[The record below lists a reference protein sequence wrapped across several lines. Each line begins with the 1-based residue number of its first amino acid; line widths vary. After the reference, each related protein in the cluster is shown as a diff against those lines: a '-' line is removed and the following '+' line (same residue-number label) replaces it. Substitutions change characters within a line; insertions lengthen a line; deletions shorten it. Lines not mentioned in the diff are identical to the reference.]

1 MPAAPIRLVL
11 RQIRQLVGVLD
22 DADDTG
28 LLAAFTDRRDE
39 AAFAALVGRHGPMV
53 RGVCRRLLG
62 NDHDAAD
69 AFQAVFLVLTRKAV
83 ALRAYRSLAAWLHE
97 VAVRTAL
104 KARTARARRQF
115 HERRA
120 AAMTTRS
127 EPPADVDD
135 LRPLLDEELARL
147 PPKYRLPVVLCDLEG
162 RSHQQAAAEV
172 GCPVGS
178 VSWRLARGRDLL
190 RRRLLRRGVTVTTAA
205 LCALLAERS
214 AGPLPAALLQATAGA
229 ALAFAA
235 GTPGPAPA
243 AVSLAEEVLKAV
255 PLPGTRVP
263 ALVALVLT
271 TLVLGGGLLLR
282 QQAAEPGLP
291 SGPVPAA
298 DLRARAD
305 LHGDPLPPGA
315 LLRLGTLRW
324 RVSRDAHLLEYSPDG
339 KVLAVAERGG
349 LSLWDVATGLPVGR
363 PVKPETYVHALA
375 FAPDGKTMAVV
386 AGDFPGGKGGGRA
399 GEEPPVRL
407 LETATGK
414 ELRRFAAGKLGCTA
428 LAFSPDGELL
438 AHGDAAGGV
447 ALCDPATGEVRG
459 RCDGGRYVSLLAFSR
474 SAAGGTQ
481 MLAVASDRDV
491 RLWQVAA
498 GPATASKPAVRLE
511 TGEAGGRLALAFTA
525 DGKSLVAADR
535 GAGLRVWDTTTGALR
550 HQFATSPD
558 GFTELPALGG
568 DARRVA
574 VIGGLWRD
582 WLGVLDTGTGK
593 EVARVP
599 TAGLRPVLLQFA
611 PDGRTLAALVG
622 EGVVRFWDA
631 GTGKELPGP
640 EGHAG
645 HIRSIN
651 LSADGRTVATAA
663 GDLTAALWDATTGR
677 RRLVLPHPYEPYVVA
692 LAPDGKAVATG
703 ASDGRLRLWDAA
715 TGKKLVEVEAEGGCV
730 YALAYSPDGRLLA
743 YGAFHGGAL
752 ADAATGRVI
761 HRLESDDKAGVLHL
775 AFSADGRRLA
785 TAGGHLR
792 HDDGKGFVD
801 VWDVDRTGEIP
812 GRLGKHLCR
821 IEGPSIVRLLSFS
834 ADGARLVVDCD
845 NAGGVWDV
853 ATGER
858 LRAVALPAAVLLK
871 ALSPDGRTLAGATE
885 EGLVLVERA
894 TGGRRR
900 TFRGHTAEI
909 VGVRF
914 SRDGRRLLSGSS
926 DTTGLVW
933 DVTGGRSRQA
943 DLSAEGLSRRWEA
956 LAADDAEKA
965 FDARWDLAAAP
976 QAVAFLRRRLPPV
989 PAPAPGRIAGLVRDL
1004 DGETFETRASAS
1016 AELAK
1021 LGGQAE
1027 SALADL
1033 LGGQPTAEARRRGE
1047 ELLQKLREPD
1057 RRGPVGE
1064 TLRQV
1069 RAVEVLETIGTA
1081 EAEAWLAVLAKGA
1094 PGAALTQEAAE
1105 SLGRLRRR
1113 PRP

>member
-11 RQIRQLVGVLD
+11 RQIRQIAGVLD
-22 DADDTG
+22 TTDDTR
-28 LLAAFTDRRDE
+28 LLAAFADRRDE
-39 AAFAALVGRHGPMV
+39 AAFTALVGRHGPMV

-62 NDHDAAD
+62 NDHDADD
-69 AFQAVFLVLTRKAV
+69 AFQAVFLVLARKA
-83 ALRAYRSLAAWLHE
+83 ASLRAYRSLAAWLHE

-104 KARTARARRQF
+104 KARTVRARRHF

-120 AAMTTRS
+120 AARTTRS
-127 EPPADVDD
+127 QPPADMDD
-135 LRPLLDEELARL
+135 LRPIVDEELARL
-147 PPKYRLPVVLCDLEG
+147 PAKYRLPVVLCDLEG

-190 RRRLLRRGVTVTTAA
+190 RRRLLGRGVTVTTAA
-205 LCALLAERS
+205 LGALLAERS

-235 GTPGPAPA
+235 GPSGLAP
-243 AVSLAEEVLKAV
+243 AVSLAEEVLKAL
-255 PLPGTRVP
+255 PLPKTRVS

-271 TLVLGGGLLLR
+271 TLALGGGLAVW
-282 QQAAEPGLP
+282 QQASEPGLP
-291 SGPVPAA
+291 PRPVPASGPPAHA
-298 DLRARAD
+298 DLQ
-305 LHGDPLPPGA
+305 GDPLPAGA

-324 RVSRDAHLLEYSPDG
+324 RASPDAHLLEYSPDG
-339 KVLAVAERGG
+339 KVLAIAERGG

-363 PVKPETYVHALA
+363 PVERQTYVDALA
-375 FAPDGKTMAVV
+375 FAPDSKTLAVA
-386 AGDFPGGKGGGRA
+386 AGAFPGGKGLGRG
-399 GEEPPVRL
+399 GEEPPPVRL
-407 LETATGK
+407 LEIATCQ

-428 LAFSPDGELL
+428 LAFSPDGKLL

-447 ALCDPATGEVRG
+447 ALCDTATGEVRG
-459 RCDGGRYVSLLAFSR
+459 RCDGGKSVARLAFSGR
-474 SAAGGTQ
+474 QAGGML
-481 MLAVASDRDV
+481 MLAVAGDRDV
-491 RLWQVAA
+491 QLWQVAA
-498 GPATASKPAVRLE
+498 GGPAAPKPAVRLE
-511 TGEAGGRLALAFTA
+511 TGEGGDRLALAFTA
-525 DGKSLVAADR
+525 NGKSLVVADR
-535 GAGLRVWDTTTGALR
+535 GAGLRVWDTTTGTLR
-550 HQFATSPD
+550 SHFVTSRD
-558 GFTELPALGG
+558 GFTELPALSR

-593 EVARVP
+593 EVTRVP
-599 TAGLRPVLLQFA
+599 RAGLRASLIQFS
-611 PDGRTLAALVG
+611 PDGRTLAALIG

-631 GTGKELPGP
+631 GTGKELPGL

-645 HIRSIN
+645 HIRSID
-651 LSADGRTVATAA
+651 LSADGHTVVTAA
-663 GDLTAALWDATTGR
+663 GDHTAALWDATTGR
-677 RRLVLPHPYEPYVVA
+677 RRLVLPHPYEPYA
-692 LAPDGKAVATG
+692 AAFAPDGKVAATG
-703 ASDGRLRLWDAA
+703 ACDGQIRLWDAA
-715 TGKKLVEVEAEGGCV
+715 TGEKLVEVKAEGGCV
-730 YALAYSPDGRLLA
+730 YALAYSPDGRFLA
-743 YGAFHGGAL
+743 YGAHQGAAV
-752 ADAATGRVI
+752 ADATTGRVL
-761 HRLESDDKAGVLHL
+761 HRLADDDKAAVLHL
-775 AFSADGRRLA
+775 AFSADGRRLV

-792 HDDGKGFVD
+792 NDDGMRFVD
-801 VWDVDRTGEIP
+801 VWDVET
-812 GRLGKHLCR
+812 GKHLR
-821 IEGPSIVRLLSFS
+821 RVEGPSIVRLLSFS

-845 NAGGVWDV
+845 NAGGLWDV
-853 ATGER
+853 GTGER
-858 LRAVALPAAVLLK
+858 LRAFSLPAAVLLK

-885 EGLVLVERA
+885 EGLVLLERA

-933 DVTGGRSRQA
+933 DLTGGRSRQA
-943 DLSAEGLSRRWEA
+943 DLSEEDLARRWEA

-965 FDARWDLAAAP
+965 FDALWDLAAAP

-1004 DGETFETRASAS
+1004 DGETFETRAAAS

-1033 LGGQPTAEARRRGE
+1033 LRGQPTAEARRRAE
-1047 ELLQKLREPD
+1047 DLLKKLREPD
-1057 RRGPVGE
+1057 GRGPVGE
-1064 TLRQV
+1064 ALRQV
-1069 RAVEVLETIGTA
+1069 RAVEVLEAIGTE
-1081 EAEAWLAVLAKGA
+1081 EAAAWLAVLAKGA

-1113 PRP
+1113 PGQ